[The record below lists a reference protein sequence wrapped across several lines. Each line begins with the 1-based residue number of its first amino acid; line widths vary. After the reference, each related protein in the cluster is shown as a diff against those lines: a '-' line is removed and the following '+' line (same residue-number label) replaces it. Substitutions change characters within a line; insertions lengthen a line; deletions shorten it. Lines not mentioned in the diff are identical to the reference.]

1 MDRSKRV
8 DANLAAVQR
17 VAKVEMDLVMEVLE
31 GPTAAPAHREALDV
45 TGTKVRGGLMGV
57 TKARRPTNGWDR
69 VIATDADRSR
79 DLGLKVIDRA
89 RRRSCRRHRRM
100 NRNRGTQKSTTAKT
114 SRPPVFATVQRYP
127 VRHSATPI

>member
-17 VAKVEMDLVMEVLE
+17 VAKVETDWVME

-100 NRNRGTQKSTTAKT
+100 RWTC
-114 SRPPVFATVQRYP
+114 P
-127 VRHSATPI
+127 